1 MSSALTVRNSVLK
14 LSVPPGCALR
24 TRYETGF
31 PKASN
36 SSMPSTCDESPESS
50 VSVTRSASM
59 SWRSSLTFV
68 ASLGFCAIMTNASPS
83 WHRAILMVRSL
94 AGSLVLFAQTAKS
107 CSMRL
112 LVSSSSRSIWRRGPV
127 PTVSS
132 ASVFTM
138 PRA

>member
-14 LSVPPGCALR
+14 LSVPPGCAFR

-36 SSMPSTCDESPESS
+36 SMPSTCDASPASS

-59 SWRSSLTFV
+59 IWRSSLTFV
-68 ASLGFCAIMTNASPS
+68 ASLGFCAMIANASPS
-83 WHRAILMVRSL
+83 WHRAIRIVRSF
-94 AGSLVLFAQTAKS
+94 AGRRVFFAQTAKS